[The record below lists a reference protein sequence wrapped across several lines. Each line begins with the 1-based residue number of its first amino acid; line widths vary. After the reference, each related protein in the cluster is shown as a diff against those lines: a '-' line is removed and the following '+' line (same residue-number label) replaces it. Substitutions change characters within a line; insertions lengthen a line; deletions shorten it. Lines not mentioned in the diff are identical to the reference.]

1 MRLRSNN
8 YSFIFVLFACLLSIY
23 IILTNIWFI
32 FLIKWMVYYLCKKN
46 ECKKDDSAT
55 WINNIW
61 RLWKLLYTNQ
71 IPASAAHLI
80 NYPLCWAPQ
89 LASDHVRPL
98 EAGQWPWDRPALPR
112 GCLASPSKIFC
123 QHALLAGQWPRLH
136 SIVHQWR
143 QQVRGYQ
150 CHVYICILL
159 WIAKM

>member
-1 MRLRSNN
+1 MNA
-8 YSFIFVLFACLLSIY
+8 VLFAQ
-23 IILTNIWFI
+23 
-32 FLIKWMVYYLCKKN
+32 N
-46 ECKKDDSAT
+46 EWRKGDSAT

-61 RLWKLLYTNQ
+61 RLWSLLYTNQ

-136 SIVHQWR
+136 SIVR
-143 QQVRGYQ
+143 CDVSKYGVIASQ
-150 CHVYICILL
+150 CHVYTFVDCKNVKHMCVFPPNNLGSTSYVLL
-159 WIAKM
+159 DS